1 MCLGGEQNRSGGVFR
16 QSSLVDDDD
25 DDDDDDAITSARVDV
40 GKERRGTRAL
50 SSSSF
55 HLSCARIMEEGQVA
69 DDAGVARE
77 RRDGDDGGRRRRV
90 RDETDDESRSC
101 YRSRRDKERW
111 RETDRMTS
119 D

>member
-1 MCLGGEQNRSGGVFR
+1 M
-16 QSSLVDDDD
+16 
-25 DDDDDDAITSARVDV
+25 
-40 GKERRGTRAL
+40 
-50 SSSSF
+50 
-55 HLSCARIMEEGQVA
+55 A

-101 YRSRRDKERW
+101 YRSRREKERW